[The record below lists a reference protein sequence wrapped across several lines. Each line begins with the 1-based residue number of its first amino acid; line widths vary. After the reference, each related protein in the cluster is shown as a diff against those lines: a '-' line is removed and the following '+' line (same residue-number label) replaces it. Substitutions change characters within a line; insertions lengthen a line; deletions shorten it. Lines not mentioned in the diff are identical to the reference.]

1 MVTVTTVVGL
11 PRVKEVTGTLGS
23 TLQKKMLEAG
33 ATPSHLAEGPPRGIW
48 VTPGVWMTLICPEG
62 YLSSPPASLPRH
74 PSLSRAP

>member
-48 VTPGVWMTLICPEG
+48 VTPGSG
-62 YLSSPPASLPRH
+62 
-74 PSLSRAP
+74 